1 MDWEVLAS
9 VALKAVASKEDMVD
23 MVDTAPLRAW
33 VEVCT
38 EAVAN
43 GNLVVECTMVAPG
56 PEVAESEVGT
66 DLDLEV
72 GTDLDLDLA
81 LALALADHTEEC
93 KQSFTKSLELNVS
106 DAENT

>member
-1 MDWEVLAS
+1 MG

-33 VEVCT
+33 VGVCT
-38 EAVAN
+38 EAVAD

-72 GTDLDLDLA
+72 GLDLA

-106 DAENT
+106 DAEN